1 VKHEDDF
8 IEGWRTE
15 RIDNSR
21 PPLRWI
27 ANFLGNLSS
36 SAMMRMFNAEEDG
49 KENTFAYKRDL
60 FIWDKC
66 WPIYDKYG
74 TVYKLELEDEDGDM

>member
-1 VKHEDDF
+1 
-8 IEGWRTE
+8 
-15 RIDNSR
+15 
-21 PPLRWI
+21 
-27 ANFLGNLSS
+27 
-36 SAMMRMFNAEEDG
+36 MFNAEEDG